1 MDSYTQKYVDNFMAE
16 LTAKNPGEKEFHQAV
31 REVLESVAPY
41 IVEHPY
47 LMEQKILERI
57 VEPERIIMF
66 RVPWL
71 DDEGNIQINKG
82 YRVQN
87 SSAIGPYKGGIRFH
101 PSVNLSIMKF
111 LAFEQTFKNS
121 LTTLPMGAGKGGS
134 DFNPKGKCDN
144 EVMRFCQSFMTELSK
159 HIGAD
164 TDVPAGDIGVGGR
177 EIGYMFGQ
185 YKRLRNEFTGVLT
198 GKGQTWGGS
207 HIRPEATG
215 YGVCY
220 FASAML
226 ATKGDSYEGKTV
238 AISGSGNVAQY
249 AAKKA
254 LQLGAKVVTMSDS
267 NGYIYDPEGIDA
279 EKLAYVMELKNIYRG
294 RIREYAEKYPSAQYF
309 PGERPW
315 GVKCDIAMPCA
326 TQNELNGEEAKT
338 LLANGC
344 MCVAEG
350 ANMPS
355 TPEAIEVFLNSKI
368 LYSPGKASNAGGVAT
383 SGLEMTQNSMRL
395 KWTPEEVDRHLK
407 QIMTDI
413 HEACVKYGKEE
424 DGYVNYV
431 KGANIAGFIKVADAM
446 MAQGLV

>member
-1 MDSYTQKYVDNFMAE
+1 
-16 LTAKNPGEKEFHQAV
+16 
-31 REVLESVAPY
+31 
-41 IVEHPY
+41 
-47 LMEQKILERI
+47 
-57 VEPERIIMF
+57 
-66 RVPWL
+66 
-71 DDEGNIQINKG
+71 
-82 YRVQN
+82 
-87 SSAIGPYKGGIRFH
+87 
-101 PSVNLSIMKF
+101 
-111 LAFEQTFKNS
+111 
-121 LTTLPMGAGKGGS
+121 
-134 DFNPKGKCDN
+134 
-144 EVMRFCQSFMTELSK
+144 
-159 HIGAD
+159 
-164 TDVPAGDIGVGGR
+164 
-177 EIGYMFGQ
+177 MFGQ

-279 EKLAYVMELKNIYRG
+279 EKLVYVMELKNIYRG

-355 TPEAIEVFLNSKI
+355 TP
-368 LYSPGKASNAGGVAT
+368 GSNRSVPQLKDSLLSWQGVKCRRCCNLW
-383 SGLEMTQNSMRL
+383 S
-395 KWTPEEVDRHLK
+395 
-407 QIMTDI
+407 
-413 HEACVKYGKEE
+413 
-424 DGYVNYV
+424 
-431 KGANIAGFIKVADAM
+431 
-446 MAQGLV
+446 